1 MVTAKYLVLDLRIP
15 CLHVPPR
22 PSSDPVY
29 CVCGGTG
36 LAKVRVRIR
45 EPVNP
50 EIKIERAKVP
60 LQIAVCG
67 NFDIIGHVSRIFQR
81 YTSHYAPCDM
91 AYFCAHACAHAYRM
105 LIDACN
111 LMLRPIH
118 VFRCQPGPGIQ
129 DLNTLRITNTIRTA
143 QGGAQATLRTVT
155 ALRSQI
161 PPKKIYSVAVLKTE
175 RDASWQS

>member
-1 MVTAKYLVLDLRIP
+1 MLLIYLFSFFGGFGRVGESGYCQVPRIGLTYPVLA
-15 CLHVPPR
+15 PPR
-22 PSSDPVY
+22 SSPDPVY

-111 LMLRPIH
+111 LI
-118 VFRCQPGPGIQ
+118 
-129 DLNTLRITNTIRTA
+129 
-143 QGGAQATLRTVT
+143 
-155 ALRSQI
+155 
-161 PPKKIYSVAVLKTE
+161 
-175 RDASWQS
+175 